1 MTDLNTFCCVI
12 GKKSNE
18 FKSILSDMLVKIIGI
33 ENVCNI
39 PLQKFNDKF
48 KNDLI
53 ANKLL
58 NIVNELPKEEVK
70 DVITLKNLV
79 ARDTI
84 EIKCTG
90 KETTY
95 IKNVTK
101 HLFFA
106 SELPTLKEG
115 IYDERFFKQ
124 MLVIKCDEE
133 ITIDEEKLLE
143 KSALEY
149 TKSLAIREYLE
160 MLDNEKIEFANKK
173 ESDRIVAEYKAGK
186 VEDSIQEF
194 INSEDGLDSCFEK
207 EGKKAKEKEI
217 YKKYKEWCEYNDYK
231 TMKRPKLFEEILK
244 TGKYVKAGMQD
255 GYPCLKKIK
264 LDI

>member
-1 MTDLNTFCCVI
+1 M
-12 GKKSNE
+12 
-18 FKSILSDMLVKIIGI
+18 
-33 ENVCNI
+33 
-39 PLQKFNDKF
+39 DK
-48 KNDLI
+48 
-53 ANKLL
+53 
-58 NIVNELPKEEVK
+58 E
-70 DVITLKNLV
+70 
-79 ARDTI
+79 
-84 EIKCTG
+84 
-90 KETTY
+90 
-95 IKNVTK
+95 
-101 HLFFA
+101 
-106 SELPTLKEG
+106 
-115 IYDERFFKQ
+115 
-124 MLVIKCDEE
+124 
-133 ITIDEEKLLE
+133 
-143 KSALEY
+143 
-149 TKSLAIREYLE
+149 
-160 MLDNEKIEFANKK
+160 LDNEKIEFANKK